1 MTRGTGDKGGQPRER
16 GFGAAI
22 ERFNERLRPYLGAP
36 PLGPYTDDPVP
47 APQSRLCPMC
57 GKPMP
62 DHDIDRSGA
71 RTQVRC
77 PA

>member
-1 MTRGTGDKGGQPRER
+1 MTRGNKGEGRQPRER
-16 GFGAAI
+16 GFGAAV

-36 PLGPYTDDPVP
+36 PLGPYTDDPAP
-47 APQSRLCPMC
+47 APRSQLCPMC

-77 PA
+77 PV

>member
-1 MTRGTGDKGGQPRER
+1 MTRGSRDEDGKPRGR
-16 GFGAAI
+16 GFGAAV
-22 ERFNERLRPYLGAP
+22 ERLNERLRPYLGAP

-71 RTQVRC
+71 RTQVHC
-77 PA
+77 PV